1 MKPKVEYLRWV
12 FGCSAYAH
20 IPKDERGKLTMKPKD
35 TNCMTGQQQIFH
47 TRGVHFNEEEKTNGD
62 ATAADELAEWYWI
75 CQVSLI
81 KNLLV

>member
-1 MKPKVEYLRWV
+1 
-12 FGCSAYAH
+12 
-20 IPKDERGKLTMKPKD
+20 MKPKD
-35 TNCMTGQQQIFH
+35 TDCMTGRQQIFH